1 MLKITDRWYVD
12 TDPFQFI
19 VYEKTTTKT
28 GKNPGKES
36 LVARAY
42 CGTLT
47 QLKNWLMNREIM
59 DDNKMLKNIKEC
71 ERLSRTIDRE
81 IVKLENIGE

>member
-12 TDPFQFI
+12 SDQFQFI
-19 VYEKTTTKT
+19 VYEKAVTKR
-28 GKNPGKES
+28 GKNPGKENF
-36 LVARAY
+36 VARAY

-47 QLKNWLMNREIM
+47 QLKNWLMNRDIM
-59 DDNKMLKNIKEC
+59 DDNKMMKNIKEC

-81 IVKLENIGE
+81 IVKLKETK